1 MEIVG
6 LIVVSCVLMCFNGGI
21 VGVIMLWGWVLWE
34 ASKAQKNKERYN
46 KAKDDFKRTHGYD
59 YPGYWK

>member
-6 LIVVSCVLMCFNGGI
+6 LIAVSCVLMCFNGGI
-21 VGVIMLWGWVLWE
+21 VGVIMLWGWVFWE
-34 ASKAQKNKERYN
+34 ASKENENKEKYK
-46 KAKDDFKRTHGYD
+46 KAKEDFKRTNGYD